1 MSAGRV
7 TGLQAAQVALAALL
21 AAWQRQ
27 LSPQEYAVLL
37 DLLAR
42 QLEQEQQRAGRWA
55 A

>member
-7 TGLQAAQVALAALL
+7 TGLQAAQVALAAILT
-21 AAWQRQ
+21 AWRGQ
-27 LSPQEYAVLL
+27 LSPREYAVLL

-42 QLEQEQQRAGRWA
+42 QLEHEQRAGRWA